1 MIGGDGIIEVGS
13 LIAMGMIDKVLK
25 KNQGLEKDQENSAW
39 LPETRWII
47 LL

>member
-1 MIGGDGIIEVGS
+1 MAGGDGNIEVGS

-25 KNQGLEKDQENSAW
+25 ISRPESSAW
-39 LPETRWII
+39 LPETRWIK